1 MRNSCV
7 NGVKDNYAGTDKVD
21 LSILIPVFNVESYLS
36 GLLDALFSD
45 LKALTEVI
53 FYDDCSP
60 DNSLSVIRKY
70 QQSYPHVNIRI
81 LCGKKNLGITQ
92 VRQCLLQA
100 SHAEY
105 VWFIDSDDL
114 IEPQAVRQIRNIL
127 SEYHPDVVLFDYDV
141 FFDGS
146 GKVKYHEHLSVTP
159 ANTLLHQNNGELY
172 RLAIMDGKHYFW
184 NKVFR
189 RTLVTDSCDFTIPA
203 YEDIANTPIILN
215 QCQTYFYYPQTL
227 VHYRIWP
234 DSIVQKM
241 SLKQVYG
248 IRAYLTQA
256 EYADKVVDDKKC
268 CAYLLYK
275 AHLYYFRLC
284 RKLRKMNLPEMEK
297 ADILLLAKELYAQKQ
312 LSTCATVSLLV
323 RTGMWDKAA
332 KLILKSG
339 LARFSCR

>member
-1 MRNSCV
+1 M

-36 GLLDALFSD
+36 GLLDALFPD
-45 LKALTEVI
+45 LTALTEVI

-141 FFDGS
+141 FLMVA
-146 GKVKYHEHLSVTP
+146 VKL
-159 ANTLLHQNNGELY
+159 NTMNIYQLLPQ
-172 RLAIMDGKHYFW
+172 
-184 NKVFR
+184 
-189 RTLVTDSCDFTIPA
+189 
-203 YEDIANTPIILN
+203 IL
-215 QCQTYFYYPQTL
+215 CCI
-227 VHYRIWP
+227 RI
-234 DSIVQKM
+234 
-241 SLKQVYG
+241 
-248 IRAYLTQA
+248 
-256 EYADKVVDDKKC
+256 
-268 CAYLLYK
+268 
-275 AHLYYFRLC
+275 
-284 RKLRKMNLPEMEK
+284 
-297 ADILLLAKELYAQKQ
+297 
-312 LSTCATVSLLV
+312 TVSYTALQLWMV
-323 RTGMWDKAA
+323 N
-332 KLILKSG
+332 IISG
-339 LARFSCR
+339 IKFSGVLW